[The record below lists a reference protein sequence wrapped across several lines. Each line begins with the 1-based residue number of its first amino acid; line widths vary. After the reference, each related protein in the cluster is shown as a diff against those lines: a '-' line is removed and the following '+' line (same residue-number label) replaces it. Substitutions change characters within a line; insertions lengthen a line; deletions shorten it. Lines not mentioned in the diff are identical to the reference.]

1 MGSIPQ
7 FVSWHSQKTVTY
19 FPTNYFDWLGIYLPT
34 YGNKNLTAR
43 QNDDK
48 DHTV

>member
-7 FVSWHSQKTVTY
+7 VVSWHSYKTVTY
-19 FPTNYFDWLGIYLPT
+19 FLTNYFDWLGIYLPT

-48 DHTV
+48 DLTV

>member
-7 FVSWHSQKTVTY
+7 VVSWHSYKTVTY
-19 FPTNYFDWLGIYLPT
+19 FLTNYFDWLGIYLPT